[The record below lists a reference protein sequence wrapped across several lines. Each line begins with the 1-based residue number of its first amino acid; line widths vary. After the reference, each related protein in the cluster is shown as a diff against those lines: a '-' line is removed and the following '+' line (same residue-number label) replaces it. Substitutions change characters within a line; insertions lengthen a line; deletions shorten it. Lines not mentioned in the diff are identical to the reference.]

1 MTEHRPF
8 AATLLALLL
17 STSATLQAA
26 EPAPPASSAS
36 PHLETLASAKAAAPT
51 YRQLNVQR
59 WTTQAGARVLFVEAH
74 ELPMFDLRVT
84 FAAGSAQDGR
94 TPGLALMTNAML
106 NEGVPGK
113 DVDAIA
119 RGFEGLGADFGN
131 GSYRDMAVANLRS
144 LVDPS
149 KREPAMA
156 LFSEVLGKPT
166 FPAASVARIKNQL
179 LAGFEYQKQNPSHL
193 ANQAF
198 MTQLYGS
205 HPYAHGSEG
214 DAKSVQAITVAQMR
228 AFHKRAYAAGN
239 AVIALVGDLDRAQ
252 AEALAEQVSR
262 ALPAGPA
269 LPLAPQAKAPAP
281 AATHIKFPSKQTH
294 VLVGQLGIARDD
306 PDYVALTMGNQILG
320 GGGFGTR
327 LMTEVRERRGLAYG
341 VSSGFS
347 AMQAQGPFL
356 ISLQTRAQVSQ
367 GTLELVRQVLRDFL
381 RDGPTEAELAAAKQE
396 LAGSFP
402 LSNASNASIVGQL
415 GGMGFY
421 NLPVSYLE
429 DFMAQSQQLTIEQ
442 VKRAMNRHLDADK
455 LLVVTVGPTV
465 AQDPLPPPTDHPAE
479 PTLGTPEH

>member
-17 STSATLQAA
+17 GASPVLQAA
-26 EPAPPASSAS
+26 EPTPATPPTS
-36 PHLETLASAKAAAPT
+36 PRLETLASAQAATPA

-59 WTTQAGARVLFVEAH
+59 WTTRAGARVLFVEAH

-131 GSYRDMAVANLRS
+131 GAYRDMAVVSLRS
-144 LVDPS
+144 LVDPA

-156 LFSEVLGKPT
+156 LFSDVLGKPS

-193 ANQAF
+193 ASQAF

-214 DAKSVQAITVAQMR
+214 DARSVQAITVAQMR

-239 AVIALVGDLDRAQ
+239 AVIALVGDLDRTQ
-252 AEALAEQVSR
+252 AEALAEQVSG

-269 LPLAPQAKAPAP
+269 LPPTPEAKAQAP
-281 AATHIKFPSKQTH
+281 ATTHIEFPSKQTH
-294 VLVGQLGIARDD
+294 LLIGQLGIARND

-356 ISLQTRAQVSQ
+356 ISLQTRAPVSQ

-415 GGMGFY
+415 GSMGFY
-421 NLPVSYLE
+421 NLPPSYLE
-429 DFMAQSQQLTIEQ
+429 DFMTQSQQLTIEH
-442 VKRAMNRHLDADK
+442 VKNAMSRHLNADTM
-455 LLVVTVGPTV
+455 LVITAGPTV
-465 AQDPLPPPTDHPAE
+465 AQDPLPPPTDHSAE
-479 PTLGTPEH
+479 PPLGTPEH